1 MPVII
6 LETKIKAKKEIIF
19 DLARDMDLHQ
29 LSTAKTNESA
39 IAGKTTGLLE
49 LNETVTWR
57 AKHFGIYQNLTS
69 KMTVLEKPDFFVDEM
84 VKGAFK
90 SFTHEHYFENIQEGT
105 LMKDIFTYQ
114 SPYGILGK
122 LADYLFL
129 KKYMTNLLL
138 DRNAVIKEFA
148 ESDKWKENIS
158 SNHH

>member
-1 MPVII
+1 M
-6 LETKIKAKKEIIF
+6 
-19 DLARDMDLHQ
+19 
-29 LSTAKTNESA
+29 
-39 IAGKTTGLLE
+39 
-49 LNETVTWR
+49 
-57 AKHFGIYQNLTS
+57 
-69 KMTVLEKPDFFVDEM
+69 EKPDFFVDEM

-114 SPYGILGK
+114 LPYGILGK

>member
-29 LSTAKTNESA
+29 LSTAKTKESA

-90 SFTHEHYFENIQEGT
+90 SFTHEHYFKNIQEGT